1 MHETGA
7 WRPLCA
13 SEQERLRQASA
24 RSARAG
30 EPAPSLPPTTGPGGP
45 APPWSRPFSALSGL
59 PDHPL
64 GLHPSPGLMF
74 EEHRRAASV
83 CVPRCPAVHSRQ
95 ARPPALSA
103 RAPSAPCSREPAS
116 FLPEAQVPSPE
127 ERIWMPCSFLS
138 SCAVTI
144 TRGKEALKAGKPHG
158 PGGRGPASSPPL
170 TPDLASSSW
179 DMGLLQDV

>member
-1 MHETGA
+1 MGRQEGKDA
-7 WRPLCA
+7 RDRSLAA
-13 SEQERLRQASA
+13 SLYLRAGTAASGLIV

-30 EPAPSLPPTTGPGGP
+30 ELAPSLPPTTGPRGP

-74 EEHRRAASV
+74 EEHRHAASV

-103 RAPSAPCSREPAS
+103 RAPSAPCSREPAI

-127 ERIWMPCSFLS
+127 ERVWMPCSLLS

-144 TRGKEALKAGKPHG
+144 TGGKKP
-158 PGGRGPASSPPL
+158 
-170 TPDLASSSW
+170 
-179 DMGLLQDV
+179 